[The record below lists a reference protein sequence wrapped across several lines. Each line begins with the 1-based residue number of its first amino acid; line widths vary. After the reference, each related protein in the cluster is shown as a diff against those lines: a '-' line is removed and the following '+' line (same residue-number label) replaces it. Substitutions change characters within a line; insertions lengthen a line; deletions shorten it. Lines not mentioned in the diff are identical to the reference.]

1 MTLLTAVNDSMF
13 RWMIMP
19 VGRGVLQ
26 SRFSLST
33 DEAGSVIL
41 ALGLGIFM
49 LPFVIFAPWAGW
61 ASDRFSKRS
70 SIICMKVAEL
80 LLVFVGVFSIRLDNV
95 VLMFLVLFLLGVQAT
110 LIGTTKLGIIPEIV
124 RRRDISS
131 ANGWSGLATLVG
143 VIVGTVAGYG
153 LGDSCVATPARGHF
167 LALLSLA
174 GTAVF
179 GLVGA
184 IMIRRV
190 PAANPEVRFHWN
202 LVTDSLR
209 DASLIV
215 SHKQILRITLGIVF
229 FWSIASM
236 AQMSIDVFVRQ
247 ELADNLDRANPSP
260 FMAMLVIGVGV
271 GSLLA
276 GWWSCGRVELGMV
289 PFGTLLMGL
298 SCIVL
303 FFTVD
308 SPILAGLML
317 MLIGLGG
324 GLFNVPLQA
333 WLQERAPHEK
343 LGRILA
349 SCQQLTA
356 LGMMGVAGLFWFL
369 REQLDLSA
377 SQIFLISG
385 LTMIPVAAYVIRI
398 LPQATIR
405 FFVWILSRSAYRVRT
420 FGVENLPE
428 QGPGLL
434 VANHVTWIDGIL
446 ILLASSRPIRM
457 IAYADYV
464 EGPLIGRLAR
474 LFGIIPIRTTDGTR
488 ALLKSL
494 RDARDALMNGELVCI
509 FAEGAITRT
518 GQLMRFE
525 RGMLHIL
532 RGTNAPVIPVCL
544 DELWGSLF

>member
-80 LLVFVGVFSIRLDNV
+80 LLVFVGVFSIRTDSV
-95 VLMFLVLFLLGVQAT
+95 ALMFLVLFLLGVQAT

-236 AQMSIDVFVRQ
+236 
-247 ELADNLDRANPSP
+247 
-260 FMAMLVIGVGV
+260 
-271 GSLLA
+271 GSK
-276 GWWSCGRVELGMV
+276 
-289 PFGTLLMGL
+289 GTHL
-298 SCIVL
+298 S
-303 FFTVD
+303 
-308 SPILAGLML
+308 
-317 MLIGLGG
+317 
-324 GLFNVPLQA
+324 
-333 WLQERAPHEK
+333 ERP
-343 LGRILA
+343 
-349 SCQQLTA
+349 C
-356 LGMMGVAGLFWFL
+356 
-369 REQLDLSA
+369 
-377 SQIFLISG
+377 
-385 LTMIPVAAYVIRI
+385 
-398 LPQATIR
+398 
-405 FFVWILSRSAYRVRT
+405 
-420 FGVENLPE
+420 
-428 QGPGLL
+428 
-434 VANHVTWIDGIL
+434 
-446 ILLASSRPIRM
+446 SS
-457 IAYADYV
+457 
-464 EGPLIGRLAR
+464 
-474 LFGIIPIRTTDGTR
+474 
-488 ALLKSL
+488 
-494 RDARDALMNGELVCI
+494 
-509 FAEGAITRT
+509 
-518 GQLMRFE
+518 
-525 RGMLHIL
+525 
-532 RGTNAPVIPVCL
+532 
-544 DELWGSLF
+544 W